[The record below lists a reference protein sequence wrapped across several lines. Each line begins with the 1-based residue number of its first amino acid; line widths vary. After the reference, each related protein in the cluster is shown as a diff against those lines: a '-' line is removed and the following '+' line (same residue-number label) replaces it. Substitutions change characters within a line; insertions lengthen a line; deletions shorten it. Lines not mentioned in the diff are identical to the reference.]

1 MSILDIIVIAVLL
14 IFAIIG
20 FFKGFLNTLLSLF
33 GNLASLAIAI
43 VIVKPCAKFLDSIF
57 HISNWLGNSLIKG
70 VLNANVLP
78 NLSSQTMTADQVITH
93 ISSSNGL
100 VGKLTSLFVDKNV
113 ALYGIGEADLV
124 SSLTSNMGNFAC
136 LVFTVIILF
145 ILIRIAVLMLSK
157 LFNAI
162 TKNHS
167 FGAVDRCVGLLFG
180 LIKGGLCVFGVLA
193 VIYSLSP
200 IFGSINTLV
209 ENSPFTNWLYGYVNQ
224 LINWVVSSIDFKSLL
239 QIK

>member
-1 MSILDIIVIAVLL
+1 MSVLDIVVICVLS

-57 HISNWLGNSLIKG
+57 HIANWLGNLLIKG
-70 VLNANVLP
+70 VQNANVLP
-78 NLSSQTMTADQVITH
+78 DLSSTTMTADEVIAYLK
-93 ISSSNGL
+93 SSNGFI
-100 VGKLTSLFVDKNV
+100 GKLSSLFVDKNI
-113 ALYGIGEADLV
+113 ALYGNGEANLI
-124 SSLTSNMGNFAC
+124 STLTNNMGSFAC

-145 ILIRIAVLMLSK
+145 ILIRIAVLLLSK

-167 FGAVDRCVGLLFG
+167 FGALDRCVGLAFG
-180 LIKGGLCVFGVLA
+180 LIKGSLYVTGILA
-193 VIYSLSP
+193 VIYALSP
-200 IFGSINTLV
+200 IFTGLDGLIQ
-209 ENSPFTNWLYGYVNQ
+209 NSPFTNWLYGYVNQ
-224 LINWVVSSIDFKSLL
+224 LINWVVSSINFQSLF